1 MNHHREK
8 KLAALYPLIG
18 ERIFSKM
25 SVTSS
30 NEIILILFSI
40 FEFYFN
46 LLLWHRAIK
55 CMSKKK
61 GATFISSF
69 CAVVF
74 NLPNVSTLY
83 TVPQVVV
90 NPNHKII
97 LLLIQNYNFST
108 IMNYNA
114 NIWNVGYLTYDPWR
128 GHDPQVRNHWF
139 SVLASGVFTL
149 GVTDNQ

>member
-1 MNHHREK
+1 
-8 KLAALYPLIG
+8 
-18 ERIFSKM
+18 
-25 SVTSS
+25 
-30 NEIILILFSI
+30 
-40 FEFYFN
+40 
-46 LLLWHRAIK
+46 
-55 CMSKKK
+55 MSKKK

-114 NIWNVGYLTYDPWR
+114 NIWNVGYLTYDP
-128 GHDPQVRNHWF
+128 
-139 SVLASGVFTL
+139 
-149 GVTDNQ
+149 